1 MPMNQRIKQ
10 LIKSRGIMLEEEHF
24 EIVELVVKECLEACS
39 RASDIRQLV
48 PPTREEVVASCINE
62 IKRTVGS

>member
-1 MPMNQRIKQ
+1 MNQRIRE
-10 LIKSRGIMLEEEHF
+10 LIKSRGIILEDEHF

-48 PPTREEVVASCINE
+48 PPTRAEVVASCINE

>member
-24 EIVELVVKECLEACS
+24 EIVELVVEECLKACS

-48 PPTREEVVASCINE
+48 PPTRAEVVASCINE